1 MSVCKNDDYISVLLY
16 VCFVKPMRVCLYVC
30 LSFSVLNIHVFR
42 FISHEIEME
51 NGNDK
56 EKHRQ
61 QSVSLYFVNV
71 RIHVRTLPADE
82 ARLSNLNYIDRSDFS
97 AL

>member
-1 MSVCKNDDYISVLLY
+1 
-16 VCFVKPMRVCLYVC
+16 
-30 LSFSVLNIHVFR
+30 
-42 FISHEIEME
+42 ME